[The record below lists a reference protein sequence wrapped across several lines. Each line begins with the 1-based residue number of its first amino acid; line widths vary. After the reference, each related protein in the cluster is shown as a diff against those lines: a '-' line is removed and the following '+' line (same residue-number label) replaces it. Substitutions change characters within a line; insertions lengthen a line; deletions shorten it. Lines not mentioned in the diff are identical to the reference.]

1 MPPKRKQVIT
11 QGETSKRG
19 RPKKMKADSDEE
31 LEEIPEP
38 KIDMSI
44 FAEFVR
50 LVEYRFE
57 NELINVD
64 TLFYHSII
72 LVKRSSQS

>member
-50 LVEYRFE
+50 LVEYRF
-57 NELINVD
+57 
-64 TLFYHSII
+64 
-72 LVKRSSQS
+72 